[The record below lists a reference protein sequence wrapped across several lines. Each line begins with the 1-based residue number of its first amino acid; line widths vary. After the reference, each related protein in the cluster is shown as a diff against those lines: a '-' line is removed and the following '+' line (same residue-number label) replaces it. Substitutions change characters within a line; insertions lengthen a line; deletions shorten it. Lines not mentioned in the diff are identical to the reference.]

1 MSPTSPAPTRPAQSQ
16 NPSPVID
23 RRLLEAIRGGNC
35 VAFVGAGFS
44 AAAGYPHWKH
54 LIVRLAEEGPAG
66 RHPEVFDLVRT
77 LIKANPGP
85 SARDLEMAAQLLY
98 DALGEMTFC
107 QRLSRILSTTDL
119 SPAMEQRLKHVRGI
133 PFRAIV
139 TTNFD
144 PLLPGL
150 PPSAEAYRRLLRPR
164 QPASPWREAIT
175 RVALGQAGV
184 SDHSA
189 QGDSLIVQLHGH
201 ADDARSLVLTRS
213 QYRHRL
219 YGDPAYLTALR
230 SLLATS
236 TVLFLGYSLSDAY
249 LNELRAEL
257 VEAFSGGDATADPLA
272 WAVIEGVSPVACRY
286 YATHEGLGVV
296 PYEARDGG
304 KDHGA
309 FDAILRTLYAQTNP
323 VHRLGLLLQGKRV
336 LWFDPQPANNDLGK
350 ALMQAAIQDT
360 DEERTDMGQRLVEA
374 TTLEEAW
381 SHLAGGTPFD
391 LVISHWGHG
400 LYQGEPNGVE
410 LLRRVSARRA
420 TGQRMAPVM
429 IFAGCHHSA
438 DNRRSA
444 LSLGAAEFVCRWEEL
459 MARIEAILA

>member
-1 MSPTSPAPTRPAQSQ
+1 MSPTSPAPTRAAQSR
-16 NPSPVID
+16 SSTPVID
-23 RRLLEAIRGGNC
+23 GRLLEAIQGGNC
-35 VAFVGAGFS
+35 MAFVGAGFS

-54 LIVRLAEEGPAG
+54 LIVRLAEEEPAG
-66 RHPEVFDLVRT
+66 RDPEVFDLVRT

-85 SARDLEMAAQLLY
+85 LARDLEMAAQLLY
-98 DALGEMTFC
+98 DALGEQTFC
-107 QRLSRILSTTDL
+107 QRLARILSTTDL
-119 SPAMEQRLKHVRGI
+119 SPAMQQRLKHLRGI

-150 PPSAEAYRRLLRPR
+150 PPSAEAYRRLLRSR
-164 QPASPWREAIT
+164 QPASAWREAIT
-175 RVALGQAGV
+175 RVALGQLAPT
-184 SDHSA
+184 DHTA
-189 QGDSLIVQLHGH
+189 LGDTLIVQLHGH
-201 ADDARSLVLTRS
+201 AHDAKSLVLTRS

-219 YGDPAYLTALR
+219 YGDPAYLTVLR

-286 YATHEGLGVV
+286 YACHEGLGVV
-296 PYEARDGG
+296 PYQARDGG

-309 FDAILRTLYAQTNP
+309 FDAILRTLYEQTNP
-323 VHRLGLLLQGKRV
+323 VHRLGVLLQGKRV
-336 LWFDPQPANNDLGK
+336 LWFDPKPANNDLGK
-350 ALMQAAIQDT
+350 ALMQGAIQDSG
-360 DEERTDMGQRLVEA
+360 DERTDWGQRLIEA

-381 SHLAGGTPFD
+381 SHLEGGMPFD

-400 LYQGEPNGVE
+400 LYRGEPNGVE

-420 TGQRMAPVM
+420 TGQRVAPVI
-429 IFAGCHHSA
+429 IFADFDHYA
-438 DNRRSA
+438 DNRRLA
-444 LSLGAAEFVCRWEEL
+444 LSLGAAEFVCRWEDL
-459 MARIEAILA
+459 MARIEDTLA